1 MSTKSGHMALLCLPL
16 PIHFWLPSTAQG
28 GDEKADKPLITAV
41 QNALPKNSSGR
52 SAAITAVHNSIVL
65 LITRGINS
73 SFLRLNNFEICTCTH
88 RKRQQEGKH
97 SQHCDGAGR
106 DFLAIPGTTLGSTGH
121 RPFLDI
127 IDAAWSRAIRHN
139 LDGSEGRSIQEE
151 KQAYYARL
159 HAVLLR
165 YTAYHIKALSNNT

>member
-1 MSTKSGHMALLCLPL
+1 MTYRDKAMKDVESVLL
-16 PIHFWLPSTAQG
+16 PIA
-28 GDEKADKPLITAV
+28 KDK
-41 QNALPKNSSGR
+41 
-52 SAAITAVHNSIVL
+52 
-65 LITRGINS
+65 
-73 SFLRLNNFEICTCTH
+73 
-88 RKRQQEGKH
+88 EGKH

-106 DFLAIPGTTLGSTGH
+106 DFIAIPGTTLGSTGH

-139 LDGSEGRSIQEE
+139 LSGSEGRSIQEE

-159 HAVLLR
+159 HAVLIR